1 MVSGALLCAVLA
13 APPMATSRADAPP
26 APGEVHTDVVLAAY
40 PAFAA
45 GDELLRRFL
54 SPLTRSRILER
65 LAHSGQKLSK
75 QSLDPAQERFA
86 LYVPPGP
93 PPPDGYA
100 LLVFVP
106 PWEDARVPPQWV
118 PALDRQKTIFVSA
131 ARSGNDDDVF
141 DRREPLALVA
151 EYNVAQR
158 YPVNPEHI
166 YVAGF
171 SGGASVALRL
181 ALAYPDVF
189 RGALLDA
196 GGESVGTAQV
206 PLPPADLFHRF
217 QETTRVVYVEGTDD
231 AGPAADSGMAPE
243 TARPAAP
250 PTGLYEATRQGAGV
264 TLYLSGQAARAHADR
279 SSGSRNSLKRWCV
292 ANVDHIA
299 ADGVGHQLV
308 DAKVLERALVAL
320 RKPVVEDPSGL
331 SACRHRN
338 EGDMGA
344 LLEQARQLSARNKPD
359 EARKLLEGVDAQYG
373 GLAAPGTV
381 ELMRRLDTPH

>member
-1 MVSGALLCAVLA
+1 MVCGMLLCAVLA
-13 APPMATSRADAPP
+13 APPMATSRADVPP
-26 APGEVHTDVVLAAY
+26 APGQVHTDVVLAAY

-93 PPPDGYA
+93 PPPGGYA

-181 ALAYPDVF
+181 ALGYPDVF

-231 AGPAADSGMAPE
+231 AGPAADTGMAPQ

-279 SSGSRNSLKRWCV
+279 SSGSRDSLRRWCV
-292 ANVDHIA
+292 ANVGHIA
-299 ADGVGHQLV
+299 VHGAGHELMDVGSLG
-308 DAKVLERALVAL
+308 RALEELAQPAQPDPDRLAICRVANQRSL
-320 RKPVVEDPSGL
+320 QSDL
-331 SACRHRN
+331 
-338 EGDMGA
+338 
-344 LLEQARQLSARNKPD
+344 ARARSLAD
-359 EARKLLEGVDAQYG
+359 AGRRDDARKLLEQVDASYG
-373 GLAAPGTV
+373 GLAGQRAV
-381 ELMRRLDTPH
+381 ELMELLDSKP